1 MATCAPNPERKLVA
15 DIHDFYRT
23 PLITEKDLKNPT
35 KAQITKFYSIVL
47 SEFGVDVTQ
56 VVQTQMKQV
65 DYLGG
70 NIEMFS
76 EHIPALNMVEAI
88 KCLQIPGFQD
98 FCVMHLINPMPKST
112 FKYIRLMMNF
122 LLFADHS
129 LASLRQ
135 VFRRVAD
142 ARIKRDNLLEARNK
156 FKEDISQIAKQI
168 KAEESRPSN
177 IDSQIGKRIASL
189 SELNEE
195 KEKWQGQCDR
205 VKTELTKITEVRD
218 KQYNETQMIENDLKE
233 FQKRLKVHKNVH
245 NTSTGFSQHLSLE
258 TLKMKASNLKEQKSE
273 LQQQLTTRQVE
284 LDFKLKFQ
292 SEYPFL
298 KSKLEE
304 VVDLLQRK
312 RLVTNEQA
320 QLAQEL
326 STIEDNV
333 KLLES
338 QTTNS
343 TYELDK
349 SEEHLNGLR
358 LKWSLEESSLK
369 EALNENHC
377 KKLSVHKKY
386 NELMAKRVELD
397 NELESLDKKIKEN
410 ENKFQVIIDKCNEYY
425 EADRLKLKEYK
436 KKVLLEKLESGN
448 LTAENMKS
456 SISNQTHVD

>member
-1 MATCAPNPERKLVA
+1 
-15 DIHDFYRT
+15 
-23 PLITEKDLKNPT
+23 
-35 KAQITKFYSIVL
+35 
-47 SEFGVDVTQ
+47 
-56 VVQTQMKQV
+56 MKQV
-65 DYLGG
+65 DHLGG
-70 NIEMFS
+70 NFEIFS
-76 EHIPALNMVEAI
+76 EHIPVLNLVEAI
-88 KCLQIPGFQD
+88 KCLQIPGFHD
-98 FCVMHLINPMPKST
+98 FSVMHLINPMPKST
-112 FKYIRLMMNF
+112 FKYMRLMMNF

-129 LASLRQ
+129 LVSLRQ

-142 ARIKRDNLLEARNK
+142 SRIKRDNLLEARNK
-156 FKEDISQIAKQI
+156 LKEDISQRAKQ
-168 KAEESRPSN
+168 KKTEESRLSN
-177 IDSQIGKRIASL
+177 IDSQIDNKIASL

-195 KEKWQGQCDR
+195 KEKWQEQCDK
-205 VKTELTKITEVRD
+205 VKAELTKITEVRD
-218 KQYNETQMIENDLKE
+218 KQYNETHMIENDLKE

-245 NTSTGFSQHLSLE
+245 NTSTGSSQHLSLE

-304 VVDLLQRK
+304 VVDLLQQK
-312 RLVTNEQA
+312 RLVTNKQT

-338 QTTNS
+338 QATNS
-343 TYELDK
+343 TSELDK
-349 SEEHLNGLR
+349 SEENLNGLR

-377 KKLSVHKKY
+377 KNKSVYKKY
-386 NELMAKRVELD
+386 NELMAQRVELD
-397 NELESLDKKIKEN
+397 NELEFLDKKLKEN
-410 ENKFQVIIDKCNEYY
+410 EKKFKVITDTCIEYY
-425 EADRLKLKEYK
+425 EADRLKLKECK
-436 KKVLLEKLESGN
+436 KALLEKLETGN

-456 SISNQTHVD
+456 SI